1 MSEPDSG
8 PARVGVRDVA
18 RVAGVSAQTVSRV
31 INDHPRIR
39 EETRRRVQD
48 AMAQLDYRVNNAA
61 RALGTRTSRT
71 LGLIVSDATLYGPAV
86 AVAEI
91 ESAARQAGRWVATA
105 YADAADAASVRAA
118 ALHLRDQGVDG
129 LIVVASHTRSARAL
143 ADLDG
148 RLPVELFHAH
158 DDGAAQQ
165 AAAALVVEYLAALG
179 HRRVARLG
187 GPPDWLDEIARA
199 AGYRAA
205 LTAHG
210 VHEVAAWTGD
220 WSAAAGAAVAP
231 VAAAAIRETDGPTA
245 IVCANDQLALGLVA
259 GLAASGISVPGDVS
273 VAGFDDNP
281 DAAYYRPALTT
292 VRLDI
297 GGEARRSV
305 AAVLA
310 ATVEPERDA
319 PVYAVSTLPPAL
331 VTRGSTAPPPRIAP
345 GPH

>member
-1 MSEPDSG
+1 MPRHAAGNVWAMSEPG
-8 PARVGVRDVA
+8 NGRARVGVRDVA

-39 EETRRRVQD
+39 DETRRRVQD

-61 RALGTRTSRT
+61 RSLGTSTSRT
-71 LGLIVSDATLYGPAV
+71 LGVIVSDATLYGPAV

-91 ESAARQAGRWVATA
+91 ESAARLAGRWVATA

-129 LIVVASHTRSARAL
+129 LIIVAPHARTAGAL

-148 RLPVELFHAH
+148 QVPIEPFNAH
-158 DDGAAQQ
+158 DDGAVQQ
-165 AAAALVVEYLAALG
+165 AAAALVVAHLAALG
-179 HRRVARLG
+179 HHRVARLG
-187 GPPDWLDEIARA
+187 GPADWLDEIARA

-205 LTAHG
+205 LRAHRLT
-210 VHEVAAWTGD
+210 EVAAWSGD
-220 WSAAAGAAVAP
+220 WSAEAGAAVAP
-231 VAAAAIRETDGPTA
+231 AIADAVRTAGGPTA
-245 IVCANDQLALGLVA
+245 IVCANDQMALGLVA
-259 GLAASGISVPGDVS
+259 GLAASGLSVPSQVS

-297 GGEARRSV
+297 AGEARRSV
-305 AAVLA
+305 ASVLA
-310 ATVEPERDA
+310 APGEDAALHAPELVARDSTG
-319 PVYAVSTLPPAL
+319 PV
-331 VTRGSTAPPPRIAP
+331 PR
-345 GPH
+345 